1 MPKRPS
7 PHPTEAEL
15 EILNVLWSR
24 GPSKVREVHET
35 LQADRNTSLT
45 TTLKLLQV
53 MTKKGLTVREHNV
66 RPHLYTPAKPEEK
79 TQAGLLNDLANRAF
93 DGSVSKLLIR
103 AVQVGDLDHDELG
116 EIRKL
121 IDALRRDKQGE
132 K

>member
-1 MPKRPS
+1 MPRRSS

-15 EILNVLWSR
+15 EVLNVLWRQGRST
-24 GPSKVREVHET
+24 VRQVHET

-53 MTKKGLTVREHNV
+53 MTEKRLAIRDGGAS
-66 RPHLYTPAKPEEK
+66 PHRYRPAKPERR
-79 TQAGLLNDLANRAF
+79 TQVGLLDDLTQRAF
-93 DGSVSKLLIR
+93 DGSVRKLLIR
-103 AVQVGDLDHDELG
+103 AIEDGGLSKGELQ

-121 IDALRRDKQGE
+121 IDGVRKRQGGR